1 MRWWVVVI
9 LALGVRSWAAPAP
22 ATLDRIEVQG
32 NRGAVTL
39 HFSSPVQV
47 RASTLAPSG
56 EAPDR
61 IYLDLPGVTLG
72 HGAPTV
78 VPGVGNV
85 LRVRTGQFDIETT
98 RVVLDLGHAEA
109 FAVSLK
115 GSTVTVQ
122 VGSAHLAPP
131 RTFARARP
139 EPPPPVAA
147 APPPVEKAPPVAAAA
162 PPDAR
167 PPAAAAAPP
176 PTEAA
181 PPAVAASEPPK
192 PVAPLAKPEA
202 PPAEPP
208 TVVAAAPPP
217 VSTEPLPAPAR
228 APRELEGPPLPPA
241 ADTRMAASPAKTAPA
256 PAAAPTF
263 PLPVVVLDAGHGGRD
278 PGAEGVGGVQEKD
291 IALLITQRLAAR
303 LPTRI
308 PAIVVLTRA
317 DDSFVS
323 IDRRLAVPTDMASA
337 FISVHANA
345 SSDPSLHGVEIFY
358 GGGSVRTADASGV
371 STQAVSLGH
380 FLGDALRPK
389 VELLRRP
396 RPGDFGVLVRNRV
409 PSALVEIGYLTHPE
423 EGVRAQDPAYH
434 DMLADALADG
444 IAAFLR
450 GAAARL

>member
-1 MRWWVVVI
+1 MI
-9 LALGVRSWAAPAP
+9 LALGVRAWAAPA
-22 ATLDRIEVQG
+22 TIDRIEVRG
-32 NRGAVTL
+32 DRGAVTL
-39 HFSSPVQV
+39 HLSAPVQA
-47 RASTLAPSG
+47 RASALGASG

-61 IYLDLPGVTLG
+61 IYLDLPGVSLG

-78 VPGVGNV
+78 VPGTGNV
-85 LRVRTGQFDIETT
+85 VRVRTGQFDTETT
-98 RVVLDLGHAEA
+98 RVVLDLGHAEP
-109 FAVSLK
+109 FALRVK
-115 GSTVTVQ
+115 GSTIVVE

-139 EPPPPVAA
+139 GPPSAVAVAPAVAKQAPPVAKAEPSGPEPAPVMAA
-147 APPPVEKAPPVAAAA
+147 APPPAA
-162 PPDAR
+162 PPQPLPALPPVPR
-167 PPAAAAAPP
+167 EIEGPPPPPAQ
-176 PTEAA
+176 TR
-181 PPAVAASEPPK
+181 
-192 PVAPLAKPEA
+192 
-202 PPAEPP
+202 
-208 TVVAAAPPP
+208 VAAAP
-217 VSTEPLPAPAR
+217 TKKA
-228 APRELEGPPLPPA
+228 LPPP
-241 ADTRMAASPAKTAPA
+241 SL
-256 PAAAPTF
+256 PTF

-278 PGAEGVGGVQEKD
+278 PGAEGIGGVQEKD

-323 IDRRLAVPTDMASA
+323 IERRLAVPGDATSA
-337 FISVHANA
+337 FISLHANA

-358 GGGSVRTADASGV
+358 GGGSVRTADASGA
-371 STQAVSLGH
+371 SPQSVSLGR
-380 FLGDALRPK
+380 FLGDALRPR

-450 GAAARL
+450 GSAARL